1 MRKTTGANRNTEQ
14 PRPALALFT
23 IVQSD
28 GATYET
34 ESISTA
40 EQFLQSMKSHAV
52 YIQDYRLHL
61 ESDRK
66 YITLTGTC
74 PLYSESL
81 KIPQSIYT
89 SYFQELIGSCSDQA
103 GTAIPYTGTGA
114 SHPGWL

>member
-52 YIQDYRLHL
+52 YIHDYRLHL

-66 YITLTGTC
+66 YITLTGTY